1 MKQVQ
6 LLSFLNCPIPKVDDP
21 MIVNVRGCNGAGKST
36 IPLQMMERDPYVF
49 EVVWRYQG
57 VDRIVAT
64 VFPSFQFLAIGKYQ
78 TKCGG
83 LDSLKSTQ
91 EIKDAVDVLWDCSFH
106 ILMEGVLTSTVRST
120 YINLFNDML
129 HQHSTSRQVI
139 VFNILPPLEVCLNRI
154 QARNG
159 GKAIKSEQV
168 RDKWDVVQR
177 NHQYFLD
184 ANFLS
189 LLVDNSGV
197 ERDDTLDW
205 FFNQIK
211 GAATDKDSGLILP
224 PTILPPPLTKV
235 KSETTS
241 PASKSTEEKPTTK
254 SQRMKSLPK
263 FDGTPEPLYIPK
275 SVDLDGYEWEQYY
288 VAPDAAQIKVNWANM
303 RLYWYWIA
311 ERMNI
316 WYKRTVLRE
325 PMPWTDDPIL
335 QENKFTN
342 VFRDLDRGTVVYIK
356 EILKKLDEPCED
368 MYQRVKEVILNT
380 QIYRLFLKYDTWK
393 QIGFI
398 YLDTYQEQW
407 EQAKANLRRMKANG
421 ETIWH
426 AAYFVNDL
434 KSANPNP
441 DQSHDKVENAICLC
455 ESFYEHLDDTAEFV
469 MEHNMKEC
477 LEYLSHFPAIGN
489 FTVYEWL
496 CDWGMA
502 YKYVQN
508 AFVTWTDD
516 SYVNIGPGN
525 KMGLDFIFEDKGNL
539 DYYELNF
546 YLRASWRHYMQRYGF
561 YQRFISQLPAWAR
574 QDVNMRVIE
583 HDLCELQKYLNVYY
597 GTGKCKSKFKNESK
611 DNLDYLLI

>member
-1 MKQVQ
+1 MIQLN
-6 LLSFLNCPIPKVDDP
+6 LLSFLNCPVPVLENP
-21 MIVNVRGCNGAGKST
+21 MLVNVRGCNGSGKST
-36 IPLQMMERDPYVF
+36 IPMMMLQTDPESF
-49 EVVWRYQG
+49 EVIWKYDGKERV
-57 VDRIVAT
+57 IAT
-64 VFPSFQFLAIGKYQ
+64 VFPKYQFLAIGRYH

-91 EIKDAVDVLWDCSFH
+91 ETKDAVDVLWDCNFH
-106 ILMEGVLTSTVRST
+106 ILMEGVLASTVRGT
-120 YINLFNDML
+120 YIELFQSMAQ
-129 HQHSTSRQVI
+129 QHPTARQVTI
-139 VFNILPPLEVCLNRI
+139 FNIVPSLETCLERI
-154 QARNG
+154 QQRNG
-159 GKAIKSEQV
+159 GKLIKSELV
-168 RDKWDVVQR
+168 ENKRTTVLR
-177 NHQYFLD
+177 NHQHFLD
-184 ANFLS
+184 AGLRSIVVSNEQIDKVETLKWFY
-189 LLVDNSGV
+189 DNLWG
-197 ERDDTLDW
+197 EPDTL
-205 FFNQIK
+205 
-211 GAATDKDSGLILP
+211 TLESTP
-224 PTILPPPLTKV
+224 PISTKTRQQTSTKIFGSEGKPL
-235 KSETTS
+235 
-241 PASKSTEEKPTTK
+241 SKYQK
-254 SQRMKSLPK
+254 MKMLPK
-263 FDGTPEPLYIPK
+263 FDGTPELLYIPK
-275 SVDLDGYEWEQYY
+275 PVDLDGYEWAQYY
-288 VAPDAAQIKVNWANM
+288 KEPDPTQVKVNWTNM

-325 PMPWTDDPIL
+325 PQPWTNDIIL

-356 EILKKLDEPCED
+356 EILSKMDEPCD
-368 MYQRVKEVILNT
+368 DIFTRVEEVVLNT

-398 YLDTYQEQW
+398 YLKTYKEQW

-441 DQSHDKVENAICLC
+441 DTNFDKLENAICLC
-455 ESFYEHLDDTAEFV
+455 EQFYKYLYDTTEFI
-469 MEHNMKEC
+469 MNHDMKEC
-477 LEYLSHFPAIGN
+477 LEYLNHFPAIGD

-502 YKYVQN
+502 YKHIQN
-508 AFVTWTDD
+508 AFVNWTDD

-546 YLRASWRHYMQRYGF
+546 YLRASWRHYLQRYG
-561 YQRFISQLPAWAR
+561 YYNRFISQLPEWAR
-574 QDVNMRVIE
+574 QDINMRVIE
-583 HDLCELQKYLNVYY
+583 HDACEVQKYLNVYY
-597 GTGKCKSKFKNESK
+597 GTGKCKAKFKNESR